1 MAGSNS
7 SDRSRKA
14 RAPQKTA
21 AGRPPKGSGSRSGSS
36 KRPSQATGRSAP
48 SKRASQAAA
57 RQLRR
62 EASRPGRPGSSG
74 SARRPGGKGRQASA
88 PKPDGL
94 TGLAE
99 QLANRILKPLGL
111 VVLSRER
118 IAETLGEAADG
129 GHLTRT
135 AAERLVS
142 ELVQLGREQTDELLS
157 DLDRTLGR
165 GRQGLDGASRRA
177 RKVTADRLM
186 RGADRARRT
195 IGVGPAFPI
204 LGYDDLTVA
213 QVQNRLP
220 HLSDP
225 ELRAVRDYERRHGN
239 RKSLL
244 GAIEK
249 ALG

>member
-1 MAGSNS
+1 
-7 SDRSRKA
+7 
-14 RAPQKTA
+14 
-21 AGRPPKGSGSRSGSS
+21 
-36 KRPSQATGRSAP
+36 
-48 SKRASQAAA
+48 
-57 RQLRR
+57 
-62 EASRPGRPGSSG
+62 
-74 SARRPGGKGRQASA
+74 
-88 PKPDGL
+88 L
-94 TGLAE
+94 TE

-118 IAETLGEAADG
+118 IAETLSQAALDG
-129 GHLTRT
+129 RLTRSD
-135 AAERLVS
+135 AERLVS
-142 ELVQLGREQTDELLS
+142 ELIQRGRQQTEELLR
-157 DLDRTLGR
+157 DLERTLGR
-165 GRQGLDGASRRA
+165 GRPQIDGATRRA
-177 RKVTADRLM
+177 RKAAPDRLI

-195 IGVGPAFPI
+195 IGVGPTFPI

-213 QVQNRLP
+213 QVQSRLP

>member
-1 MAGSNS
+1 MAASNS
-7 SDRSRKA
+7 SERSRK
-14 RAPQKTA
+14 RNPQKTA
-21 AGRPPKGSGSRSGSS
+21 AGQRTKGGGSRSGSS
-36 KRPSQATGRSAP
+36 KR
-48 SKRASQAAA
+48 ASQAAVA

-62 EASRPGRPGSSG
+62 DASR
-74 SARRPGGKGRQASA
+74 SARPRSA
-88 PKPDGL
+88 GSKHPSSPAKANRDGPAADGL
-94 TGLAE
+94 SGLTE

-111 VVLSRER
+111 IVLSRER
-118 IAETLGEAADG
+118 IAETLSEAALDG
-129 GHLTRT
+129 RLTRSD
-135 AAERLVS
+135 AERLVA
-142 ELVQLGREQTDELLS
+142 ELVQRGRQQTEELLS

-165 GRQGLDGASRRA
+165 ARPRVGGATRRA
-177 RKVTADRLM
+177 RKAAPDRLI

-195 IGVGPAFPI
+195 IGVGPTFPI
-204 LGYDDLTVA
+204 LGYDELTVA
-213 QVQNRLP
+213 QVQGRLA

>member
-1 MAGSNS
+1 MAASNS
-7 SDRSRKA
+7 SERSRK
-14 RAPQKTA
+14 RNPQKTA
-21 AGRPPKGSGSRSGSS
+21 AGQRTKGGGSRSGSS
-36 KRPSQATGRSAP
+36 KR
-48 SKRASQAAA
+48 ASQAAVA

-62 EASRPGRPGSSG
+62 DASR
-74 SARRPGGKGRQASA
+74 SARPRSA
-88 PKPDGL
+88 GSKHPSSPAKANRDGPAADGL
-94 TGLAE
+94 SGLTE

-111 VVLSRER
+111 IVLSRER
-118 IAETLGEAADG
+118 IAETLSEAALDG
-129 GHLTRT
+129 RLTRSD
-135 AAERLVS
+135 AERLVA
-142 ELVQLGREQTDELLS
+142 ELVQRGRQQTEELLS

-165 GRQGLDGASRRA
+165 ARPRVGGATRRA
-177 RKVTADRLM
+177 RKAAPDRLI

-195 IGVGPAFPI
+195 TFPI
-204 LGYDDLTVA
+204 LGYDELTVA
-213 QVQNRLP
+213 QVQGRLA

>member
-1 MAGSNS
+1 MAASNS
-7 SDRSRKA
+7 SERSRK
-14 RAPQKTA
+14 RIPQKST
-21 AGRPPKGSGSRSGSS
+21 AGRPAKAGGSRSGSS
-36 KRPSQATGRSAP
+36 KR
-48 SKRASQAAA
+48 ASQAVA
-57 RQLRR
+57 RQFRR
-62 EASRPGRPGSSG
+62 DASRAAGPGSGGATRGSG
-74 SARRPGGKGRQASA
+74 AATRTPPQAKSHRGGGVT
-88 PKPDGL
+88 DGL
-94 TGLAE
+94 SGLTE

-118 IAETLGEAADG
+118 IAETLSEAALDG
-129 GHLTRT
+129 RLTRSD
-135 AAERLVS
+135 AERLVS
-142 ELVQLGREQTDELLS
+142 ELVQRGRQQTEELLS
-157 DLDRTLGR
+157 DLDRALGR
-165 GRQGLDGASRRA
+165 GRPQLDGATRRA
-177 RKVTADRLM
+177 RKAAPDRLM

-195 IGVGPAFPI
+195 IGVGPTFPI

-213 QVQNRLP
+213 QVQSRLV

>member
-1 MAGSNS
+1 MA
-7 SDRSRKA
+7 
-14 RAPQKTA
+14 
-21 AGRPPKGSGSRSGSS
+21 
-36 KRPSQATGRSAP
+36 
-48 SKRASQAAA
+48 
-57 RQLRR
+57 
-62 EASRPGRPGSSG
+62 
-74 SARRPGGKGRQASA
+74 
-88 PKPDGL
+88 DGL
-94 TGLAE
+94 SGLTE
-99 QLANRILKPLGL
+99 ELANRILKPLGL

-118 IAETLGEAADG
+118 IAETLGEAALDG
-129 GHLTRT
+129 RVTRSD
-135 AAERLVS
+135 AERLVS
-142 ELVQLGREQTDELLS
+142 ELIQRGRQQTEELLS

-165 GRQGLDGASRRA
+165 GRPQLGGATRRA
-177 RKVTADRLM
+177 RKATPDRLM

-195 IGVGPAFPI
+195 IGVGPTFPI

-213 QVQNRLP
+213 QVQSRLP